1 MINVSRTLRV
11 NDDPSQPKL
20 TRAQMWQGLVMKAE
34 NPVPFVESMTAST
47 VVERT
52 RDGLVRD
59 VISRGEKMRERITFY
74 PQHKVVFER
83 LQSSA
88 LGTILNEIIEDEKGE
103 LCLKFTFTLE
113 VAGIAPGSAEE
124 KAYAETIGTSYQMA
138 VNTTIA
144 RLRELAREGSLAA
157 E

>member
-1 MINVSRTLRV
+1 MFTVSRTLPV
-11 NDDPSQPKL
+11 NDDPTQPKL
-20 TRAQMWQGLVMKAE
+20 TRSQMWQGLVMKAE
-34 NPVPFVESMTAST
+34 NPVPFVESMTACT

-52 RDGLVRD
+52 KDGLVRD
-59 VISRGEKMRERITFY
+59 FVSRGEPMRERITFH

-83 LQSSA
+83 LKSSA
-88 LGTILNEIIEDEKGE
+88 MGTILNEIVENEKGE

-113 VAGIAPGSAEE
+113 VAGMAHGSPEE
-124 KAYAETIGTSYQMA
+124 KAYAETIGKSYQMA

-144 RLRELAREGSLAA
+144 QLRELARQGSLAA